1 MSTPKIVT
9 MKTIGKHGRFA
20 NSIFQH
26 FFLDAYARRHDCDLQ
41 LSAWV
46 GNSIF
51 GIRQTPVEVNLPIYS
66 EPCVDGQPV
75 PPKGDELVGHD
86 FSGYGQVHTSY
97 FDPEDKIQGQLVYR
111 TGAGIC
117 WPLIATAYELAENDD
132 TVIGIH
138 LRRGDYGRMAFYV
151 TPVEWYLKWLDDHWS
166 TFKNPVLFIASED
179 PSLVDEFSEYNPVTT
194 ESLGISLENQPLDD
208 YPYLKTD
215 LRTKE
220 PLQMDFMPDW
230 YCLTQS
236 DVLLIPNSTFSFTAA
251 MFGKC
256 KEMWRSNL
264 STQKF
269 ELTDPWNSYP
279 LLQDVA
285 EDYRHI
291 PGVCLDETPYWK
303 RTETGY
309 IEKE

>member
-1 MSTPKIVT
+1 MSTPKIVI

-26 FFLDAYARRHDCDLQ
+26 FFLDTYARRHDCDLQ

-51 GIRQTPVEVNLPIYS
+51 GIRQTPIEVDLPIYS

-97 FDPEDKIQGQLVYR
+97 FDLCDRIRGRFTYRPKKDVWWPVLPER
-111 TGAGIC
+111 
-117 WPLIATAYELAENDD
+117 D
-132 TVIGIH
+132 TVIGLH
-138 LRRGDYGRMAFYV
+138 LRRGDYGRMVFYV
-151 TPVEWYLKWLDDHWS
+151 TPVEWYLKWLKENWHRYD
-166 TFKNPVLFIASED
+166 NPVLFIASED

-194 ESLGISLENQPLDD
+194 ESLGISLESQPLDD

-215 LRTKE
+215 LKTKE

-230 YCLTQS
+230 YYLTQS

-251 MFGKC
+251 MFDKC

-291 PGVCLDETPYWK
+291 PGVCLDETAYWK

>member
-1 MSTPKIVT
+1 
-9 MKTIGKHGRFA
+9 MKTIGRHGRFA

-26 FFLDAYARRHDCDLQ
+26 FFLETYARRRGCELQ
-41 LSAWV
+41 LADWV
-46 GNSIF
+46 GNSVF
-51 GIRQTPVEVNLPIYS
+51 GIPRKPVKANLPIYS

-97 FDPEDKIQGQLVYR
+97 FDLKNKIDGKFTYKPKKSMR
-111 TGAGIC
+111 WSMTE
-117 WPLIATAYELAENDD
+117 ATLQLAESD

-151 TPVEWYLKWLDDHWS
+151 TPVEWYLKWLDAHWG
-166 TFKNPVLFIASED
+166 TLKNPTLFIASED
-179 PSLVDEFSEYNPVTT
+179 PSLVDEFREYNPVTT
-194 ESLGISLENQPLDD
+194 ESLGVTLGNEPLDD
-208 YPYLKTD
+208 YPYLQTD

-230 YCLTQS
+230 YCLTQC
-236 DVLLIPNSTFSFTAA
+236 DTLLIPNSTFSFTAA

-264 STQKF
+264 STQQF
-269 ELTDPWNSYP
+269 ELTNPWDTYP

-285 EDYRHI
+285 EDYRHV
-291 PGVCLDETPYWK
+291 PGVCLDETAYWK